1 MVSIAIEDS
10 SIDFST
16 SSAPEM
22 ALVENHTDSEKNV
35 AAETSMSARERDLA
49 WNMPV

>member
-1 MVSIAIEDS
+1 MSIAIEDS

-16 SSAPEM
+16 SSAPDI

-35 AAETSMSARERDLA
+35 ARDTRIRARNLERD
-49 WNMPV
+49 WDSG

>member
-1 MVSIAIEDS
+1 MAIEDS

-16 SSAPEM
+16 SSAPDI

-35 AAETSMSARERDLA
+35 ARDTRIRARDFDCD
-49 WNMPV
+49 WDSG